1 MGYFLIKGGKQMGN
15 KWKQAIL
22 QINAGIKRIRR
33 IRRIRRLE
41 RVYKYLDNHDVVE
54 IKYRLSKPI
63 VEANHTI
70 IELAKYMK

>member
-1 MGYFLIKGGKQMGN
+1 MGN

-22 QINAGIKRIRR
+22 QINAGIKRIKRIRR